1 LTRAER
7 VLDEQLR
14 NLLSMRISQLDL
26 IYLVLIA
33 ALFLFSIWMIRSFDR
48 L

>member
-1 LTRAER
+1 MPPSCAPGSEETT
-7 VLDEQLR
+7 
-14 NLLSMRISQLDL
+14 MMDL
-26 IYLVLIA
+26 FYLVLIA

>member
-1 LTRAER
+1 MM
-7 VLDEQLR
+7 D
-14 NLLSMRISQLDL
+14 LL
-26 IYLVLIA
+26 YLALIA